1 MCKKR
6 SADTPFSKIGHW
18 CILESTHT
26 HHTFFYSVAHHKTA
40 INYTTVDAVLHYITY
55 SEVVAGGCPDYWHG
69 VYLKDK
75 QVDTTYRHAADPHR

>member
-1 MCKKR
+1 MK
-6 SADTPFSKIGHW
+6 ALTHITPF
-18 CILESTHT
+18 
-26 HHTFFYSVAHHKTA
+26 FYYVAHHKTA

-75 QVDTTYRHAADPHR
+75 QVDTTYRHATDTHR